1 MLGAPIKASALVET
15 TVPPGVESMTILF
28 VAVGGI
34 CTLKPPVGVSVIAL
48 WGVTMPPITSDE
60 MPPEYGPEIVIVAP
74 GAATFGS
81 TALICGDGTTD
92 FYMRLKTKRGSDLQE
107 LDGFGFVNGK
117 KISVLLSKSKAI
129 WTNAAWSK
137 H

>member
-81 TALICGDGTTD
+81 TALICGDGTNVNAEAD
-92 FYMRLKTKRGSDLQE
+92 RRAVEADKTIGGLVNKFGSFTEGL
-107 LDGFGFVNGK
+107 LLP
-117 KISVLLSKSKAI
+117 SVETI
-129 WTNAAWSK
+129 
-137 H
+137 